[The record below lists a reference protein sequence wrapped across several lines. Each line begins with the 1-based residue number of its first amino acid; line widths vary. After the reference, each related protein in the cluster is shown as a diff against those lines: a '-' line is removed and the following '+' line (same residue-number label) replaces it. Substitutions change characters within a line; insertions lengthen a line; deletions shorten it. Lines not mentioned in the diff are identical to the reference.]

1 MVSQRA
7 QVSLVGQAIGLV
19 VGTAVFMFGFGLD
32 IVAAGLSGLTFLLI
46 GGWLAEKYL
55 AEESIETRAAGG

>member
-7 QVSLVGQAIGLV
+7 QVSLVGQAIGWV
-19 VGTAVFMFGFGLD
+19 VGTALFMFAFGLD
-32 IVAAGLSGLTFLLI
+32 IVAAGLSGLVFLLI

-55 AEESIETRAAGG
+55 SEESLETRAAGG